1 MGSSNFRGLRPAGHT
16 GRVAAHVVAESVELD
31 VPAQWAFD
39 FLADPT
45 TATVIDPAIREYRP
59 DALPMRVGTRTTI
72 RMRMW
77 GLPLRAVSVVQAW
90 EPGVRMVMA
99 NERPARPVRIVARH
113 RFAAAGADR
122 CTYTWEI
129 EVVPTARLAAPVAHL
144 MARFLRGNAQA
155 QQVRFKA
162 EVERRWLARG

>member
-1 MGSSNFRGLRPAGHT
+1 VPAD
-16 GRVAAHVVAESVELD
+16 VVAESVELD

-39 FLADPT
+39 FLADPS

-59 DALPMRVGTRTTI
+59 DALPMRVGIRTTI
-72 RMRMW
+72 RLRMW
-77 GLPLRAVSVVQAW
+77 GLPLRAVSVVQEW

-113 RFAAAGADR
+113 RFAPAGAQR

-129 EVVPTARLAAPVAHL
+129 DVVPTGRLGTPVAHL
-144 MARFLRGNAQA
+144 LARFLRGNARA

-162 EVERRWLARG
+162 EVERRWRAARPNGGP

>member
-1 MGSSNFRGLRPAGHT
+1 M
-16 GRVAAHVVAESVELD
+16 VADGVAESVELD

-59 DALPMRVGTRTTI
+59 DALPMGLGTRTTI

-77 GLPLRAVSVVQAW
+77 GLPLRAVSVVQEW
-90 EPGVRMVMA
+90 EPGVRMEMA

-113 RFAAAGADR
+113 RFAPAPAPAGAER

-129 EVVPTARLAAPVAHL
+129 DVVPTVRFAAPVAHL
-144 MARFLRGNAQA
+144 MARFLRGNARA

-162 EVERRWLARG
+162 EVERRWRTRPPAEPT